1 MATYDELRREAERQI
16 ALEDEAR
23 RQIAVEDA
31 ANKSASSDETPGKA
45 ASLAAGFKEGG
56 RRAAMGVGQIGV
68 GGGFRPSITELM
80 PDVQALRELE
90 DTGENRR
97 AFERAIME
105 PSNVA
110 AAMRNEPYR
119 RSHPLLFGAGEI
131 GFDVA
136 ATLPLALATK
146 NPTLTGFPWLQRALT
161 VSKAAIPVG
170 AGQGAMIGAISPT
183 QTGLGPQEYDIA
195 KSAQIGIGGLGGAVA
210 GAVTAPVADIGLRGL
225 MGLVRGA
232 ASPVMNRLRPSPV
245 KPSPAELELIENRL
259 EVPGVLSLDELSG
272 NPALQRTAV
281 NLEMAPNSGMTEY
294 RQSQQQR
301 LKELAERQAASAD
314 LGGPVPAP
322 QVVTRELERVTD
334 AERMAMQKEAE
345 SAVAGARPPNVMTA
359 DSGVQEG
366 LRGGL
371 KQRKK
376 VVRELYRKIPEQ
388 LKQEGLQ
395 GSPVDVAPIESAVS
409 RWFGVINPDT
419 WKSISETRLG
429 RTLTAIKDGLART
442 QQLESMPYDNLMAV
456 LDDSGTRA
464 AARFPEEVGS
474 LLSSL
479 RTSDRGAVV
488 NAIRRL
494 NWLEEA
500 KPVDVLGPRPSGGVG
515 IARKIWELGGIKK
528 DYMED
533 VLGESKFQKGMMPG
547 LFRENG
553 QSPDYMAL
561 RLQEEGFPVD
571 DSVEGVQRMFDLIKQ
586 EAGGGRKTLSAEQ
599 AGQEQLQAEYE
610 SALQRAAQGSRELEN
625 NPAWMPGRA
634 LDWEGVERL
643 KKDLNDLYGK
653 ERKISGRVGSVEQA
667 AYADLLNSVNVAQGN
682 WAYSTGSP
690 RILQLHNEANKYY
703 AENIP
708 QYDPGGIPGVNAVM
722 EAETA
727 DGAVKRLFSPKAPE
741 SANRVFGM
749 MTPEGQQ
756 ASKMGIWD
764 EAMESAMKT
773 GRFDREAFEGAF
785 RRNQA
790 VTDKTFNPQDK
801 AAVANILEK
810 LDKMS
815 VDRDVERA
823 VAKSIETGD
832 ADALLKQFA
841 AANNPSRAQRI
852 TQRLMSPESKRA
864 VESWILN
871 RAYES
876 ATKKGMTTDGGNLV
890 REGWFSPMAF
900 SGELTKYSQV
910 LQQVVSPERYK
921 ELQGLMVLMDRAKR
935 AGQYNEYPPTGARLW
950 SVAQGYAPIAIIGG
964 LFGTYQGGGDT
975 TAIASGAIAGAGV
988 RFAGE
993 RLIRSFLTSP
1003 KGRAVLRRMA
1013 GYSGDDADK
1022 ALQSPGISALLQQI
1036 INTTSAT
1043 KTARDES
1050 LNYGE

>member
-1 MATYDELRREAERQI
+1 MATYEELRREAERQI

-23 RQIAVEDA
+23 RQMAIEDSQRA
-31 ANKSASSDETPGKA
+31 DSNETPGKA
-45 ASLAAGFKEGG
+45 ASLLAGFMEGG
-56 RRAAMGVGQIGV
+56 RRAAMGIGQAGAA
-68 GGGFRPSITELM
+68 GAFRPSITELM

-97 AFERAIME
+97 AYERAIME
-105 PSNVA
+105 PSNIA
-110 AAMRNEPYR
+110 AEQRNEPYR
-119 RSHPLLFGAGEI
+119 RAHPWLFGGGEI

-136 ATLPLALATK
+136 ATLPLTLATK
-146 NPTLTGFPWLQRALT
+146 NPSLAGLPWLQRVLA
-161 VSKAAIPVG
+161 VSKTAFPVG

-183 QTGLGPQEYDIA
+183 QTGLEPQEYDIA
-195 KSAQIGIGGLGGAVA
+195 KSAQIGLGGLGGAVA
-210 GAVTAPVADIGLRGL
+210 GSVTAPVADIGLRGL
-225 MGLVRGA
+225 TALGQGIKNIAL
-232 ASPVMNRLRPSPV
+232 SRLRPSPV
-245 KPSPAELELIENRL
+245 KPTPAEVVQIESQL
-259 EVPGVLSLDELSG
+259 GVPGVLTYDELSG

-294 RQSQQQR
+294 RQLQQQR
-301 LKELAERQAASAD
+301 LKELAERQVAGAD
-314 LGGPVPAP
+314 IGGSIPAP
-322 QVVTRELERVTD
+322 QAVTRELERVTD

-345 SAVAGARPPNVMTA
+345 SAVAGVRPPNVMTA

-371 KQRKK
+371 EQRKQ
-376 VVRELYRKIPEQ
+376 VARSLYRKIPEQ

-395 GSPVDVAPIESAVS
+395 GSPVDVAPIEAAVS
-409 RWFGVINPDT
+409 KWFSVVNPET
-419 WKSISETRLG
+419 WKSISDTRLG

-442 QQLESMPYDNLMAV
+442 QTLESMPYDNLMAV
-456 LDDSGTRA
+456 LDDSSTRA
-464 AARFPEEVGS
+464 ASRFPEEVGGI
-474 LLSSL
+474 LSSL
-479 RTSDRGAVV
+479 KTSDRGAVI

-494 NWLEEA
+494 NWMESA
-500 KPVDVLGPRPSGGVG
+500 KPVDVLGPRPSGGTG
-515 IARKIWELGGIKK
+515 ITRKIWELGGIKK
-528 DYMED
+528 DYMAD
-533 VLGESKFQKGMMPG
+533 VLGESKLQKGMMPG
-547 LFRENG
+547 LFRDNG

-571 DSVEGVQRMFDLIKQ
+571 DSVEGVQKMFDLIRQ
-586 EAGGGRKTLSAEQ
+586 ESGGVRKTVSADQ

-610 SALQRAAQGSRELEN
+610 SALQRAAQGSRELEK
-625 NPAWMPGRA
+625 NPAWTPGRA
-634 LDWEGVERL
+634 LDWEGIDRL

-667 AYADLLNSVNVAQGN
+667 AYGDLLNSVNVAQGN

-690 RILQLHNEANKYY
+690 KVLQLHNEASKYY

-708 QYDPGGIPGVNAVM
+708 QYKPGGIPGVNTVM

-727 DGAVKRLFSPKAPE
+727 DGTVRRLFSPKAPE
-741 SANRVFGM
+741 SAKRVFGM

-756 ASKMGIWD
+756 SSKLGIWD
-764 EAMESAMKT
+764 EAMDSAMKT
-773 GRFDREAFEGAF
+773 GRFDRDAFEGVF

-790 VTDKTFNPQDK
+790 VTDKIFNPEDK

-810 LDKMS
+810 LDRMS

-852 TQRLMSPESKRA
+852 TQRLMSPESKQA

-871 RAYES
+871 KAYES
-876 ATKKGMTTDGGNLV
+876 ATKKGMTTDNGSAV

-900 SGELTKYSQV
+900 SGELTKYSQI
-910 LQQVVSPERYK
+910 LQQVVSPDRYK
-921 ELQGLMVLMDRAKR
+921 ELQGLIVLMDRAKR
-935 AGQYNEYPPTGARLW
+935 AGQYNEYPPTGARLM
-950 SVAQGYAPIAIIGG
+950 SVAQSYTPIAIIGG
-964 LFGTYQGGGDT
+964 LFGSYQGGGDPS
-975 TAIASGAIAGAGV
+975 AAAGGALAGAGV

-1022 ALQSPGISALLQQI
+1022 ALQSPGISTLLQQI
-1036 INTTSAT
+1036 INTTAT
-1043 KTARDES
+1043 TQTAKDES
-1050 LNYGE
+1050 LNYEE